1 MFVHISSKSIA
12 AIRAHAAKTPE
23 IEVCGLLFGT
33 AECINAVQPCANISD
48 TPTTMFEIDPAALI
62 AAHKAQRAGGAKLI
76 GHYHSHPGGVCV
88 PSATDAESADA
99 AGQYWLIIAGAEIG
113 LWYVTAPHVFVE
125 CAFAVGDF

>member
-12 AIRAHAAKTPE
+12 AIRAHAAKTPD

-33 AECINAVQPCANISD
+33 ADRISAAQPCANVSD
-48 TPTTMFEIDPAALI
+48 TPATTFEIDPAALI

-88 PSATDAESADA
+88 PSATDAESAGA
-99 AGQYWLIIAGAEIG
+99 VGQYWLIIAEAEIG
-113 LWYVTAPHVFVE
+113 LWYVTAPQVFVE
-125 CAFAVGDF
+125 CALEVSDF